1 MIVFKVIQK
10 QLKHI
15 LTIWQLL
22 EVYPI
27 IVEAIQSPSIEEDI
41 DSNNKS

>member
-1 MIVFKVIQK
+1 MIIFKVIVK
-10 QLKHI
+10 QLKRI

-22 EVYPI
+22 KVYLI
-27 IVEAIQSPSIEEDI
+27 IVEAIQSPFIEEDI